1 MVYATH
7 VVCMYVRNNG
17 PHYCICIYL
26 RAYIVVCM
34 RVRGS
39 ISTYIQLYLSN
50 DFSFSVMPCH
60 AMPSRAVPYEYRST
74 HYLIHYLFWIVVPPH
89 IYIYIYRCVGAK
101 YYIPIYMCW
110 HGLACVLYSRACANP
125 SQICHNIYLCLI
137 GSIMQH
143 FIRNVS
149 TRQCDGNDRRLT
161 TYVVIMVIDGDRNQ

>member
-50 DFSFSVMPCH
+50 EFFFCCAMPCH
-60 AMPSRAVPYEYRST
+60 AIQGRAVRVSKYALLDPLPFLDCCTST
-74 HYLIHYLFWIVVPPH
+74 
-89 IYIYIYRCVGAK
+89 YIYRCVGAK

-125 SQICHNIYLCLI
+125 SRGSQICHNIYLCLI

-149 TRQCDGNDRRLT
+149 TRQCDGNDRRLA